1 MDIIKN
7 LTSLPMMGDMTTPD
21 FDDLLAAFDIPDLDP
36 QDTIESGQEEAPLK
50 QTAIAASKAPAAE
63 LAVTLPDEPVVSV
76 IVKNSVSPKRCDPTP
91 VHHQEAHR
99 FDASPLHNGFE
110 AASMPRSPKLA
121 PPAANCDSW
130 PGNRPKAGAARGGK
144 ELEGLPPFDA
154 SGCPQT
160 VDVMKAED
168 RPSEEKDQEAGCF
181 SPQSPLFPIPPDSEA
196 LNSRMPDEDGE
207 EKSPVRYSQR
217 FTLDDEDQRRA
228 GGKAR
233 SSSEEEEEEEEEE
246 KQSDV
251 ESEEMEQSSEPEGS
265 LLEEPDGARDNPST
279 YSVPISPVSPWP
291 DPNPN
296 SSVTVSADVKS
307 PDGTAE
313 MQPQSPLESSTSKGS
328 PKAFPS
334 PLSLGRQVKKQ
345 PDSPQSVSSNDGD
358 DSSSKESSSTSSSR
372 PLKVRIKTIKTSS
385 GGIMRTV
392 TRVSS
397 DSELQNSRAVE
408 DGVVPG
414 DETEPMEEG
423 EMGEEEGEEE
433 EGRSLLLPKEE
444 TQVPGP
450 THTDSAE
457 VVSLQLGNGTIV
469 KGTVLPTSTFQNA
482 STAMLM
488 AASIAQ
494 KATLAPAK
502 AVGGAKPVSKSVHL
516 ASLNLVPQTLSVAT
530 PAKALALAPK
540 FVTTAPAGGT
550 TTTTTL
556 QLATKSALTAQSQKT
571 SQAANGSPAPR
582 SQAAPL
588 VEAFHKLLNGKNPL
602 PTYKPNLNP
611 PADSCLAL
619 PPSGYRCLECGDS
632 FALEK
637 SLARHYDRRSM
648 RIDVTCNHCAKRI
661 VFFNRCSLMLHAR
674 EHKDKGLVMQCS
686 NLVMKTISLDQMIG
700 QPDVAPV
707 LPGGGA
713 AAAASGQAGISK
725 AGGKSAAAADTAP
738 APHQSSPVMPLFPDP
753 ALINCDNFNCT
764 ECDQQFADQ
773 VELAMHF
780 QVGAPN
786 AAAQVCQLCQMLLP
800 SKCSYFAHYRLH
812 KSKSP
817 YICPECGG
825 VCRAAHIQGHVK
837 DVCFHFSRKV
847 GYKCPQCGVVYGGV
861 TSIKSHIQD
870 MHCEAFHKCPI
881 CPMAFK
887 SAPSAHSHIYTQHP
901 GVSNQQAKVIH
912 KCAMCDTVFTH
923 QPLLSSHFDQHLSKQ
938 RVSVFKCPQCP
949 VLYAQKR
956 TMMEHIKSTHSNLK
970 NEEVVQSRT
979 VASVK
984 APVKSSPDSTDVST
998 DESSTSPKAVLSL
1011 QRRKEMRLKL
1021 KNAGW
1026 TCGLCQM
1033 WFPEREEYVT
1043 HMKRDHGKA
1052 MKKFPCRLCERSFCS
1067 APSLRRHVR
1076 VNHEGIKRVY
1086 SCRHCTEGKRTF
1098 SSRLTLEKHLQV
1110 IHGINMADHAQD
1122 QENLFERVSIKTTI
1136 RKRPGSRDGME
1147 RWGSETSKS
1156 RKLNGSSP
1164 YRCMKCGYTT
1174 NSFSDFHKHIP
1185 QHRTGSSS
1193 FQCRQ
1198 CGLCFAAHL
1207 SLTRHLFIVHGVKES
1222 EGPKVTEEKGETE
1235 WIKLEGGVICDVCGK
1250 LFESVPLLKTHFRTH
1265 GMAFIKSKQNGL
1277 DK

>member
-1 MDIIKN
+1 
-7 LTSLPMMGDMTTPD
+7 MGEMTTPD

-36 QDTIESGQEEAPLK
+36 QGTIDSSQEEAPLK
-50 QTAIAASKAPAAE
+50 QAASGKGPSTE
-63 LAVTLPDEPVVSV
+63 LAVSLPDEPAVSV
-76 IVKNSVSPKRCDPTP
+76 IVKNSVSPKRSPS
-91 VHHQEAHR
+91 HRKEAHR
-99 FDASPLHNGFE
+99 FDPGALHNGYE
-110 AASMPRSPKLA
+110 ATPNPGSPK
-121 PPAANCDSW
+121 PALQAAGCEGW
-130 PGNRPKAGAARGGK
+130 PKVARA
-144 ELEGLPPFDA
+144 EGLPPFEPLGRTQD
-154 SGCPQT
+154 PPVKT
-160 VDVMKAED
+160 
-168 RPSEEKDQEAGCF
+168 EEEEGEREAAPF
-181 SPQSPLFPIPPDSEA
+181 LPRTPLFPVPPASEDPRA
-196 LNSRMPDEDGE
+196 YGLQG
-207 EKSPVRYSQR
+207 
-217 FTLDDEDQRRA
+217 EDQTRA
-228 GGKAR
+228 NGAVR
-233 SSSEEEEEEEEEE
+233 SSSEDDELELEEEEEEEER
-246 KQSDV
+246 QSDV
-251 ESEEMEQSSEPEGS
+251 ESEEMEQSSDQENS
-265 LLEEPDGARDNPST
+265 LPDVPRGDSSTFAAPKSPAALWTDPGAD
-279 YSVPISPVSPWP
+279 
-291 DPNPN
+291 
-296 SSVTVSADVKS
+296 SSVAGHAGVKS
-307 PDGTAE
+307 PEGEEET
-313 MQPQSPLESSTSKGS
+313 QPPSPPVPSATGEGS
-328 PKAFPS
+328 PCGLPS
-334 PLSLGRQVKKQ
+334 PPGLSRQLKQ
-345 PDSPQSVSSNDGD
+345 QQEADSPQSVTSD
-358 DSSSKESSSTSSSR
+358 DSSSKGSSSSSSSR

-397 DSELQNSRAVE
+397 DSEPRPDQT
-408 DGVVPG
+408 DGTAPDG
-414 DETEPMEEG
+414 ETEPMEEG
-423 EMGEEEGEEE
+423 EEEEDEEE
-433 EGRSLLLPKEE
+433 EERGGEQLLPEAE
-444 TQVPGP
+444 VPAPAPGHGDGP
-450 THTDSAE
+450 E
-457 VVSLQLGNGTIV
+457 VVSLQLGNGAVV

-494 KATLAPAK
+494 KATLAPPKPNA
-502 AVGGAKPVSKSVHL
+502 AAAKPVSKSVHL
-516 ASLNLVPQTLSVAT
+516 ASLNLVPQTLPAAT
-530 PAKALALAPK
+530 TTRPLALAPK
-540 FVTTAPAGGT
+540 SATTT
-550 TTTTTL
+550 TSSTTTTL
-556 QLATKSALTAQSQKT
+556 QLATKSPSNGAGAQKT
-571 SQAANGSPAPR
+571 GQGTPR
-582 SQAAPL
+582 SPAAPL
-588 VEAFHKLLNGKNPL
+588 VEAFHKLLNGRNPL

-611 PADSCLAL
+611 PAESCLAL

-686 NLVMKTISLDQMIG
+686 NLVMKTISLEQMIG

-707 LPGGGA
+707 LP
-713 AAAASGQAGISK
+713 ASRPR
-725 AGGKSAAAADTAP
+725 SAAVDAGS
-738 APHQSSPVMPLFPDP
+738 QQNSPVMPLFPDP
-753 ALINCDNFNCT
+753 ALINCSNFNCA
-764 ECDQQFADQ
+764 ECDLPFANQ
-773 VELAMHF
+773 LELALHF
-780 QVGAPN
+780 QVGAPSSSST
-786 AAAQVCQLCQMLLP
+786 AATAAAATAQVCQLCQMLLP
-800 SKCSYFAHYRLH
+800 TKCSYFAHYRLH

-825 VCRAAHIQGHVK
+825 VCRAAHIQNHVK
-837 DVCFHFSRKV
+837 DVCFHYARKV

-870 MHCEAFHKCPI
+870 VHCEAFHKCPI

-923 QPLLSSHFDQHLSKQ
+923 QPLLSSHFDQHLTKQ
-938 RVSVFKCPQCP
+938 RVNVFKCPQCP

-970 NEEVVQSRT
+970 SEDVAPSWT
-979 VASVK
+979 VPPDK
-984 APVKSSPDSTDVST
+984 GTVKSSPDSTDVST
-998 DESSTSPKAVLSL
+998 DESSTSSKTVLTL

-1026 TCGLCQM
+1026 TCGQCQM

-1043 HMKRDHGKA
+1043 HMKKDHGKA

-1086 SCRHCTEGKRTF
+1086 SCRHCSEGKRTF

-1136 RKRPGSRDGME
+1136 RKRPSSRDGPE
-1147 RWGSETSKS
+1147 HWGSEGAKS
-1156 RKLNGSSP
+1156 RKLNGSSTF
-1164 YRCMKCGYTT
+1164 RCMKCGQTCS
-1174 NSFSDFHKHIP
+1174 SFSDFHKHIG
-1185 QHRTGSSS
+1185 QHRTGASS
-1193 FQCRQ
+1193 FQCRH
-1198 CGLCFAAHL
+1198 CGLCFAAQL
-1207 SLTRHLFIVHGVKES
+1207 SLNRHLFIVHGLKES
-1222 EGPKVTEEKGETE
+1222 EGAKGTEDKGEAE
-1235 WIKLEGGVICDVCGK
+1235 WMKLEGGVICDVCGK

>member
-1 MDIIKN
+1 
-7 LTSLPMMGDMTTPD
+7 MMGDMTTPD

-36 QDTIESGQEEAPLK
+36 QGTIESGQEETPLK
-50 QTAIAASKAPAAE
+50 QPANKTPAPE
-63 LAVTLPDEPVVSV
+63 LAVQEEPVVSV
-76 IVKNSVSPKRCDPTP
+76 IVKNSLSPKRCEPTAP
-91 VHHQEAHR
+91 AHHKEAHR

-110 AASMPRSPKLA
+110 AASVPKLA
-121 PPAANCDSW
+121 PPTANCDGW
-130 PGNRPKAGAARGGK
+130 MAGRPRTGHGG
-144 ELEGLPPFDA
+144 EEPEGTPPFDPP
-154 SGCPQT
+154 GCPQ
-160 VDVMKAED
+160 DVAKERAGEGK
-168 RPSEEKDQEAGCF
+168 EQEAERF
-181 SPQSPLFPIPPDSEA
+181 SPHSPLFPIPPEPQAS
-196 LNSRMPDEDGE
+196 NSRMSSEEAE
-207 EKSPVRYSQR
+207 EKSPLGYSR
-217 FTLDDEDQRRA
+217 SFTDEDQRTTN
-228 GGKAR
+228 GKAR
-233 SSSEEEEEEEEEE
+233 SSSEEEEE
-246 KQSDV
+246 KISDA

-265 LLEEPDGARDNPST
+265 LPEEVRGEPVSYPEP
-279 YSVPISPVSPWP
+279 VSPVSPWA
-291 DPNPN
+291 DHNPTA
-296 SSVTVSADVKS
+296 SVTVSEDPRS
-307 PDGTAE
+307 PQEVSEGR
-313 MQPQSPLESSTSKGS
+313 PPLSPPESAAPRDS
-328 PKAFPS
+328 PKPFPS
-334 PLSLGRQVKKQ
+334 PPSLGRQAKKA
-345 PDSPQSVSSNDGD
+345 PDSPRSVSSEDGGD
-358 DSSSKESSSTSSSR
+358 DSSSRESSSTSSSR

-397 DSELQNSRAVE
+397 DSELQGGQA
-408 DGVVPG
+408 
-414 DETEPMEEG
+414 DEGGALPEAEPMDEG
-423 EMGEEEGEEE
+423 
-433 EGRSLLLPKEE
+433 EGRSGKEE
-444 TQVPGP
+444 APVPVPPLG
-450 THTDSAE
+450 DAAE
-457 VVSLQLGNGTIV
+457 VVSLQLGNGTII
-469 KGTVLPTSTFQNA
+469 KGTVLPAPGFHTA

-502 AVGGAKPVSKSVHL
+502 AGGATKPVSKSVHL
-516 ASLNLVPQTLSVAT
+516 ASLNLVPQTLSVAAPT
-530 PAKALALAPK
+530 KTLALAPK
-540 FVTTAPAGGT
+540 YVTPAGGSSS
-550 TTTTTL
+550 TTTL
-556 QLATKSALTAQSQKT
+556 QLATKSTLPAHSQK
-571 SQAANGSPAPR
+571 AANGSPAPR
-582 SQAAPL
+582 SQSAPL

-611 PADSCLAL
+611 PADSCLKL
-619 PPSGYRCLECGDS
+619 PPAGYRCLECGDS
-632 FALEK
+632 FALER

-700 QPDVAPV
+700 QPDVTPV
-707 LPGGGA
+707 LPL
-713 AAAASGQAGISK
+713 ASSSSGPAK
-725 AGGKSAAAADTAP
+725 AGGKSTVGAEASSQ
-738 APHQSSPVMPLFPDP
+738 QSLPVMPLYPDP
-753 ALINCDNFNCT
+753 ALINCDNFSCT
-764 ECDQQFADQ
+764 ECEQPFADR

-786 AAAQVCQLCQMLLP
+786 TAAQVCQLCQMLLP

-812 KSKSP
+812 KTKSP

-970 NEEVVQSRT
+970 NDEVAPSRT
-979 VASVK
+979 VTK
-984 APVKSSPDSTDVST
+984 AAVKSSPDSTDIST

-1026 TCGLCQM
+1026 TCGQCQM

-1110 IHGINMADHAQD
+1110 IHCINLADHAQD
-1122 QENLFERVSIKTTI
+1122 QENLFERVSIKVTPA
-1136 RKRPGSRDGME
+1136 RPNVR
-1147 RWGSETSKS
+1147 
-1156 RKLNGSSP
+1156 
-1164 YRCMKCGYTT
+1164 YR
-1174 NSFSDFHKHIP
+1174 P
-1185 QHRTGSSS
+1185 P
-1193 FQCRQ
+1193 
-1198 CGLCFAAHL
+1198 
-1207 SLTRHLFIVHGVKES
+1207 E
-1222 EGPKVTEEKGETE
+1222 
-1235 WIKLEGGVICDVCGK
+1235 
-1250 LFESVPLLKTHFRTH
+1250 
-1265 GMAFIKSKQNGL
+1265 
-1277 DK
+1277 

>member
-1 MDIIKN
+1 MA
-7 LTSLPMMGDMTTPD
+7 DMTTPD

-36 QDTIESGQEEAPLK
+36 KDTIQSGQEEAHLK
-50 QTAIAASKAPAAE
+50 QTSIPPSKAPA
-63 LAVTLPDEPVVSV
+63 TTPDEPAVSV

-91 VHHQEAHR
+91 ANNKDAHR
-99 FDASPLHNGFE
+99 FDANSMHNGFE
-110 AASMPRSPKLA
+110 AVSMPRSPKLA
-121 PPAANCDSW
+121 SPSSNCDNWTSIQT
-130 PGNRPKAGAARGGK
+130 KMGAPHGG
-144 ELEGLPPFDA
+144 EDSEGLPPFNPVSVPETENTVKLEEQDEDA
-154 SGCPQT
+154 
-160 VDVMKAED
+160 D
-168 RPSEEKDQEAGCF
+168 CF
-181 SPQSPLFPIPPDSEA
+181 SPQSPLFPVPPDSEA
-196 LNSRMPDEDGE
+196 SNSRMLSEDVVE
-207 EKSPVRYSQR
+207 ELPVEYSQR
-217 FTLDDEDQRRA
+217 FALDDEEQRRTN
-228 GGKAR
+228 GKAG
-233 SSSEEEEEEEEEE
+233 SSEEE

-251 ESEEMEQSSEPEGS
+251 ESEEEEEEEEMEQSSEPEGS
-265 LLEEPDGARDNPST
+265 LHEEPDGARDDPTS
-279 YSVPISPVSPWP
+279 SPIPTSPVSPWQ

-296 SSVTVSADVKS
+296 SSVTVSASVKS
-307 PDGTAE
+307 PDGAAE
-313 MQPQSPLESSTSKGS
+313 LQSHSPPASTISKES
-328 PKAFPS
+328 PKVSPS
-334 PLSLGRQVKKQ
+334 PPSLSRQIKKQ
-345 PDSPQSVSSNDGD
+345 PDSPRSVSSNDGD

-372 PLKVRIKTIKTSS
+372 PLKVRIKTIKTST

-397 DSELQNSRAVE
+397 DSELRSNRTAE
-408 DGVVPG
+408 DGMAP
-414 DETEPMEEG
+414 DDDSERM
-423 EMGEEEGEEE
+423 EEGEEE
-433 EGRSLLLPKEE
+433 EEEGSVAETSQLPSKPEMPASAPARSD
-444 TQVPGP
+444 G
-450 THTDSAE
+450 AE
-457 VVSLQLGNGTIV
+457 VVSLQLGNGTIM

-502 AVGGAKPVSKSVHL
+502 VAGGTKPVSKSVHL
-516 ASLNLVPQTLSVAT
+516 ASLNLVPQTLSAAT
-530 PAKALALAPK
+530 ATKTLALTPK
-540 FVTTAPAGGT
+540 YV
-550 TTTTTL
+550 TTTTL
-556 QLATKSALTAQSQKT
+556 QLATKSVNGTMAVQPQKT
-571 SQAANGSPAPR
+571 THAANGSVVSR
-582 SQAAPL
+582 SQVPL

-611 PADSCLAL
+611 PADSCLSL

-686 NLVMKTISLDQMIG
+686 NLVMKPITLDQMIG
-700 QPDVAPV
+700 QADVSPV
-707 LPGGGA
+707 VAGTAGA
-713 AAAASGQAGISK
+713 SRA
-725 AGGKSAAAADTAP
+725 GKSAAADTA
-738 APHQSSPVMPLFPDP
+738 AGSQQSSPVMPLFPDP
-753 ALINCDNFNCT
+753 ALISCDSFDCT
-764 ECDQQFADQ
+764 ECDQQLPDR
-773 VELAMHF
+773 VSLAAHF
-780 QVGAPN
+780 QLGAPS
-786 AAAQVCQLCQMLLP
+786 AAVQVCQLCQMLLP

-825 VCRAAHIQGHVK
+825 VCRAVHIQGHVK
-837 DVCFHFSRKV
+837 DVCFHFARKV
-847 GYKCPQCGVVYGGV
+847 GYKCPQCGVVYGGI

-870 MHCEAFHKCPI
+870 VHCEAFHKCPI

-923 QPLLSSHFDQHLSKQ
+923 QPLLSAHFDQHLSKQ

-949 VLYAQKR
+949 VLFAQKR

-970 NEEVVQSRT
+970 SEDVIQSRT
-979 VASVK
+979 VSSVK
-984 APVKSSPDSTDVST
+984 AAAKSSPDSSESST
-998 DESSTSPKAVLSL
+998 DESSSSPKAVLSL

-1026 TCGLCQM
+1026 TCGQCQM

-1043 HMKRDHGKA
+1043 HMKKDHGKA

-1086 SCRHCTEGKRTF
+1086 NCRHCTEGKRTF

-1110 IHGINMADHAQD
+1110 IHGINMADHTQD

-1136 RKRPGSRDGME
+1136 RKRPGSRDGTE
-1147 RWGSETSKS
+1147 RWGSETTKS
-1156 RKLNGSSP
+1156 RKVNGNSP
-1164 YRCMKCGYTT
+1164 YRCMKCGYNT

-1193 FQCRQ
+1193 HQCRQ
-1198 CGLCFAAHL
+1198 CGLCFTAHP
-1207 SLTRHLFIVHGVKES
+1207 SLNRHLFIVHGVKES
-1222 EGPKVTEEKGETE
+1222 EGAKIVEHKGETE
-1235 WIKLEGGVICDVCGK
+1235 GIKLEGGVICDVCGK
-1250 LFESVPLLKTHFRTH
+1250 LFESESLLKTHFRTH

-1277 DK
+1277 EK